1 MKSIKKSLALLFALG
16 NVAVMQAQEG
26 DAILDVR
33 PLNPT
38 TVEVIYA
45 QQGRM
50 TIDFYQPEI
59 IRLFQDNGGGEVRN
73 PAANPP
79 ATILVDNAHQGAIA
93 SWSQTPGKP
102 TVGSDEQTFTI
113 SNDKMAIVFDRKTGL
128 FTVSRGGKTIVS
140 QTRPIDYTRSKYTLY
155 LTEGE
160 QEYYYGG
167 GVQNGRFSHRGEQIE
182 IVNTNSWTDGGV
194 ASPAP
199 FYWSTGGYG
208 VMCHTFAPGLYD
220 FGKTQA
226 GEVQITHESP
236 YLDLFIMVHGDLY
249 EAAESPLIDQQV
261 SPLQRYYQLT
271 GYPVLLPKFAY
282 YEGHLNAYNRDYW
295 LESEAP
301 APGSKTRGSILF
313 EDGKYYKE
321 SQKDNGGIKESLNGE
336 KGNYQFSARAVV
348 DRYER
353 ADMPLGWVLPN
364 DGYGAGYGQEE
375 TLDGNIENLRQFGEY
390 ARSKGVEI
398 GLWTQSDLHPVAG
411 VSALLQRDIVKEV
424 RDAGVRVLKT
434 DVAWVGDGYSFGLNG
449 VADVAQ
455 IMPYYGNNARPFIIS
470 LDGWAGTHR
479 YASIWSGDQ
488 TGGKWE
494 YIRFHI
500 PTYIGA
506 GLSGLGNITSDMDG
520 IFGGAERDVN
530 VRDFQ
535 WKTFTPMQLNMD
547 GWGSNPKYPNA
558 FDQEATDINRTYL
571 KLKSMLLPY
580 AYTYSNEA
588 ARGGKPLMRPMFME
602 FPNDYTQG
610 PATAYQYMFGRD
622 FLVAPIY
629 QATAEDSLGN
639 DIRNGIYLPEGQWID
654 YYTGEVYEGGIL
666 LNNFDAPLWKLPLFV
681 RPGAIIPM
689 NLPNNNPSQIDQ
701 SRLLVDIYPSA
712 EKNEFRLYDD
722 DGTTMDY
729 RLDQCDQLLISQQME
744 GKQLKIYIGSN
755 ERPSHRTLAV
765 TLGINVTARPKK
777 IQLAT
782 WKHWQKMAKPVAL
795 KGVANREALEATPNS
810 YYYDEAPQA
819 LELCGLKGCV
829 KNPVLYV
836 NLDTVD
842 FGEKGV
848 TVIIDGV
855 EYNRP
860 AELTSH
866 HGEVKVPQEVTVE
879 KTPYNLT
886 PHWAADEHADY
897 YEIEYGG
904 VIYSTIRDTQL
915 TFGDLQPETSRRFR
929 LRAVNADGKSEWKE
943 FEATTDADPLRYAIH
958 GITAKVSADGD
969 PDHEV
974 SRLFDFAVGGDIWFD
989 YMQRDSLN
997 NCLPYVL
1004 DVDLH
1009 CTTQLDELHYL
1020 PRERGGNGGIEELV
1034 VEMSTDGREYLPV
1047 GTYHWLSNDSTHIV
1061 AFDKQTAVRYLRLTI
1076 LQSRGGYVAGRE
1088 IYVFRNL
1095 ESKVLIPGDIT
1106 QDGRIDEADLSS
1118 YLNYTGLRK
1127 GDSDFE
1133 GYVSHGDLDGNG
1145 LIDAYDISEVTT
1157 HLEGGVHLDGGT
1169 VAGVLTLQCDKPLY
1183 RAGEEIRITVQGQGL
1198 EAVNA
1203 FSLSIPYRET
1213 EMQYLGL
1220 DNLNVGEMLNLTND
1234 RLHKDGRKVLYPT
1247 FVNVGDKETLQG
1259 DAVLMVIRFKAKA
1272 EVKAQKI
1279 VAEGVLVDK
1288 FMNQKPALDQQ

>member
-1 MKSIKKSLALLFALG
+1 MKSIKKSLALLLALG
-16 NVAVMQAQEG
+16 NMAVIQAREG

-33 PLNPT
+33 QLNPT

-59 IRLFQDNGGGEVRN
+59 IRLFQDNNGGEVRN

-79 ATILVDNAHQGAIA
+79 ATMLIDNAHQGPIT
-93 SWSQTPGKP
+93 SWSQAPGKP
-102 TVGSDEQTFTI
+102 TVSSDETSFAI
-113 SNDKMAIVFDRKTGL
+113 SNDQMAITFDRKTGL
-128 FTVSRGGKTIVS
+128 FTVSRGDKAIVS
-140 QTRPIDYTRSKYTLY
+140 QTRPIEYTRSKYTLY
-155 LTEGE
+155 LSEGE

-249 EAAESPLIDQQV
+249 ETAESPLIDQQV

-271 GYPVLLPKFAY
+271 GYPVLLPKFAF

-398 GLWTQSDLHPVAG
+398 GLWTQSDLHPVEG

-488 TGGKWE
+488 TGGNWE

-520 IFGGAERDVN
+520 IFGGGERDVN

-558 FDQEATDINRTYL
+558 FDQEATDINRIYL
-571 KLKSMLLPY
+571 KFKSMLLPY
-580 AYTYSNEA
+580 AYTFSNEA
-588 ARGGKPLMRPMFME
+588 TRGGKPLMRPMFME

-610 PATAYQYMFGRD
+610 PAIAYQYMFGRD

-629 QATAEDSLGN
+629 QAIAEDSQGN

-654 YYTGEVYEGGIL
+654 YFTGEVYEGGLL

-712 EKNEFRLYDD
+712 QKNEFRLYDD
-722 DGTTMDY
+722 DGVTMEY
-729 RLDQCDQLLISQQME
+729 QSNVCDQLLISQQLV
-744 GKQLKIYIGSN
+744 GKRLQIDIN
-755 ERPSHRTLAV
+755 TAAVPSQRNLAL
-765 TLGINVTARPKK
+765 TLGINVTSRPSK
-777 IQLAT
+777 IQVET
-782 WKHWQKMAKPVAL
+782 QKLPVAKKGSRLAL
-795 KGVANREALEATPNS
+795 KEVASTEALKATPNS
-810 YYYDEAPQA
+810 YYYEEEPQV
-819 LELCGLKGCV
+819 LELCGLDGHV
-829 KNPVLYV
+829 KNPMLYI
-836 NLDTVD
+836 NLASVD
-842 FGEKGV
+842 FSE
-848 TVIIDGV
+848 TALSLNIDGV

-860 AELTSH
+860 ALLASH
-866 HGEVKVPQEVTVE
+866 HGSVKVPQEVTVE
-879 KTPYNLT
+879 KTPYSLT
-886 PHWAADEHADY
+886 PKWAADEHADY

-904 VIYSTIRDTQL
+904 EIYSTIRDTQL
-915 TFGDLQPETSRRFR
+915 TFGDLQPETSRSFR
-929 LRAVNADGKSEWKE
+929 LRAVNADGKSEWKDIT
-943 FEATTDADPLRYAIH
+943 ATTDADPLRYAIH

-997 NCLPYVL
+997 NCLPYIL

-1009 CTTQLDELHYL
+1009 CTTQLNELHYL

-1088 IYVFRNL
+1088 IYVFRTP

-1106 QDGRIDEADLSS
+1106 QDGRIDDADLGS

-1133 GYVSHGDLDGNG
+1133 GYVSHADLDGNG
-1145 LIDAYDISEVTT
+1145 LIDAYDISEVATQ
-1157 HLEGGVHLDGGT
+1157 LEGGIHYDGGT
-1169 VAGVLTLQCDKPLY
+1169 VGGTLSLQLDKAAY
-1183 RAGEEIRITVQGQGL
+1183 QAGEEVCITVKGQGL

-1203 FSLSIPYRET
+1203 FSLAIPYRET
-1213 EMQYLGL
+1213 ELQYLGIEP
-1220 DNLNVGEMLNLTND
+1220 LNIGQMQNFTND
-1234 RLHKDGRKVLYPT
+1234 RLHKDGRKSLYPT
-1247 FVNVGDKETLQG
+1247 FVNLGDKETLHG
-1259 DAVLMVIRFKAKA
+1259 DNPLIVIRFKALRP
-1272 EVKAQKI
+1272 VKAQQI
-1279 VAEGVLVDK
+1279 VAEGILVDK
-1288 FMNQKPALDQQ
+1288 FMNQKPAF